1 MGGEGGEGAESAAI
15 RVVAACSADGSPV
28 SEDLLLRAA
37 RFVEFRRFEE
47 EIADEAEDGAL
58 DAAAP

>member
-1 MGGEGGEGAESAAI
+1 MGGEDDEAAQSPGI

-28 SEDLLLRAA
+28 SDDLLLRAA

-47 EIADEAEDGAL
+47 EIADEAEDGVL
-58 DAAAP
+58 DAAPL

>member
-1 MGGEGGEGAESAAI
+1 MGAEDVEGPGSSGI
-15 RVVAACSADGSPV
+15 RVVSSCSLDGSPV
-28 SEDLLLRAA
+28 SEELLLRAA

-58 DAAAP
+58 DAAPL